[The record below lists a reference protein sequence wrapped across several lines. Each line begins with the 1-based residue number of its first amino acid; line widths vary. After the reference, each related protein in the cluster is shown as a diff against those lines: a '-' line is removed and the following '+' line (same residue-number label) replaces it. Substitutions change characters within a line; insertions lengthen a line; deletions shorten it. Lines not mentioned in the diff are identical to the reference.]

1 MTNMPEQ
8 QQMPDDGITPRPVPG
23 VVTAFIFLSA
33 SLCLALLNEGLA
45 QEPRQAGQGGRILV
59 TVQWGDVPL
68 RDRLMEFGKKYSVP
82 IFLDR
87 RVDPDQKI
95 ELSAVDLPVEGVLAL
110 AAEKLKL
117 GICRIGKVQYIGPKS
132 TANALPGIVA
142 QRKREQGKLPPQ
154 SKLLWSKARELKWD
168 DAASPRD
175 IAAALVEEAGAALEN
190 AEQIPHDIW
199 PAYELPPLTLTERLS
214 LVLAGFG
221 QTFQV
226 STDGQQIR
234 ILLIPQDK
242 SLAAGSVDQEDPPRV
257 GVTKSVTKGPLK
269 KTFSLTVQKQP
280 AGAVVGTVAKQ
291 LGKEFKYDPS
301 LRDKLREEVSFSVKD
316 VTLEELLAKTL
327 TPLGLSCKVTEK
339 VLEIIPLE

>member
-1 MTNMPEQ
+1 M
-8 QQMPDDGITPRPVPG
+8 
-23 VVTAFIFLSA
+23 FFSA
-33 SLCLALLNEGLA
+33 CLGLALLNEGIA

-59 TVQWGDVPL
+59 TLEWGDVPL

-82 IFLDR
+82 VFLDR

-117 GICRIGKVQYIGPKS
+117 GICRIGKVHYIGPNS
-132 TANALPGIVA
+132 TASTLSGIVT

-154 SKLLWSKARELKWD
+154 SKVLWGKARELKWD
-168 DAASPRD
+168 EAASPQD

-190 AEQIPHDIW
+190 ADQIPHDVW
-199 PAYELPPLTLTERLS
+199 PAYELPALTLTERLS

-226 STDGQQIR
+226 SADGQQIR
-234 ILLIPQDK
+234 ILPIPQDK
-242 SLAAGSVDQEDPPRV
+242 SLAAGSVDDQRDLPRP

-301 LRDKLREEVSFSVKD
+301 LRDKLGEEVSFSVKD